1 MEHVNNIEA
10 TIIIEDVDTTAT
22 NPGTTVEEDAAHK
35 TTGIG
40 AEFVVV
46 EPTVILHITIGHTE
60 CVPIREK
67 TAGPQQMD
75 TKRTQYG
82 VTRCQAVIETEPY
95 RWGRYLIMKL
105 M

>member
-1 MEHVNNIEA
+1 MDN
-10 TIIIEDVDTTAT
+10 TAT
-22 NPGTTVEEDAAHK
+22 NPVTVVKEDVEHK
-35 TTGIG
+35 KTGIG
-40 AEFVVV
+40 AEAVVV
-46 EPTVILHITIGHTE
+46 EPTVILKITIGHTE